1 MAISF
6 NSINEGVGETCTRWV
21 LINIIYFFK
30 FPLIMWNQILR
41 NKCEIIHPLPPA
53 GPPQGSKIVIFSF
66 NSISILIKFPPTYP
80 WQMVPY
86 GFKYT
91 QWEWLLSGLGS
102 RGVVGAGNCKCRL
115 GAGDVGWMLYTQML
129 NKNNFPV
136 RCVHLHY
143 TQGGSHVNCVYSCSS
158 PPKLLSSGSKEL
170 RFYCPSGGVYLGV

>member
-1 MAISF
+1 M
-6 NSINEGVGETCTRWV
+6 
-21 LINIIYFFK
+21 
-30 FPLIMWNQILR
+30 R

-102 RGVVGAGNCKCRL
+102 RGVVGAGNCKCR
-115 GAGDVGWMLYTQML
+115 VG
-129 NKNNFPV
+129 
-136 RCVHLHY
+136 
-143 TQGGSHVNCVYSCSS
+143 QGM
-158 PPKLLSSGSKEL
+158 
-170 RFYCPSGGVYLGV
+170 SGGCCTHRCWTKTISPCNVYTYIIRRGEAMLTVYIVAHPPLNCFLLGPRNSDFTVLRVGCTLGCRIGWV